1 MPFVIYILA
10 AVNVAV
16 GTQSFVFAGLLSE
29 LAAELHI
36 SVGTAGLLV
45 PASTIVYAVLSP
57 LTVMLVA
64 DRERRGIL
72 VASLAI
78 LGLCNA
84 VAALSPSFRFLL
96 AARLAGGVAMAFVG
110 TLASASVPLLVAP
123 RVRGRAFAIVIG
135 GMTIALVLGVPLGS
149 VVGGAF
155 GWRAT
160 FAYAAIVCLVC
171 VVLLARGMP
180 RVRPEAGIGPDAAAL
195 FRNASVVHTLALT
208 TIGFTSAFVIVP
220 FLGPIL
226 QNLTGL
232 QGAGIGG
239 LLAFVGLG
247 SFAGLAIGGIV
258 ADRRLHR
265 AGLVLAFLLMAATA
279 LLYAYAL
286 DVPRQ
291 AAPQLVAAF
300 LVFLLSASLFSVIPI
315 NLSRLSQ
322 LAGPATPVALA
333 ANGSLMSMGQG
344 LGAIIGGR
352 VGDASGFVWLSIA
365 AAGVALLGLMLAVFA
380 RGHAGI
386 EAVGPADAAVLTVST
401 HPRNGG
407 RSPG

>member
-16 GTQSFVFAGLLSE
+16 GTQSFAFSGLLSE
-29 LAAELHI
+29 LAAELKV

-45 PASTIVYAVLSP
+45 PASTMVYAVLAP
-57 LTVMLVA
+57 LTTVVVA
-64 DRERRGIL
+64 DRERRGI
-72 VASLAI
+72 VVTGLAI

-84 VAALSPSFRFLL
+84 LAAFSPSFGFLL

-123 RVRGRAFAIVIG
+123 SVRGRAFAIVIG

-160 FAYAAIVCLVC
+160 FAYAAFVCLVC
-171 VVLLARGMP
+171 VVLLVWSMP
-180 RVRPEAGIGPDAAAL
+180 KVRPDAAIGPAIAMVL
-195 FRNASVVHTLALT
+195 RNSSVLYTLAMT
-208 TIGFTSAFVIVP
+208 TIGFTAAFVIIP

-226 QNLTGL
+226 ENLTRL

-239 LLAFVGLG
+239 LLVFVGLG
-247 SFAGLAIGGIV
+247 SFAGLAIGGTV
-258 ADRRLHR
+258 ADRRLHDT
-265 AGLVLAFLLMAATA
+265 GLSLSFLLMAGTA
-279 LLYAYAL
+279 LLYAYEL
-286 DVPRQ
+286 DTPRQ
-291 AAPQLVAAF
+291 ATSQLLAAL
-300 LVFLLSASLFSVIPI
+300 LVFLLAAPLFALIPI

-322 LAGPATPVALA
+322 SAGPATPVAIA

-344 LGAIIGGR
+344 LGAIIGGWIA
-352 VGDASGFVWLSIA
+352 DASGFAWLSIA
-365 AAGVALLGLMLAVFA
+365 AAGVALFGLMLVIAS
-380 RGHAGI
+380 R
-386 EAVGPADAAVLTVST
+386 SM
-401 HPRNGG
+401 RSG
-407 RSPG
+407 RRDETLLPP